1 MCVPESWIFVFKPL
15 YRSLLPL
22 GDPTRFATAGKQH
35 GQGFDVACIAG
46 DENCFDPNNDPRDGR
61 EDGPRDR
68 APGRRMRVLMSI
80 WCFLVFCF
88 AMTRHNSKTHRNLVN
103 EVRWLDR

>member
-1 MCVPESWIFVFKPL
+1 MAHQHLVPEHAARHSALAARAVA
-15 YRSLLPL
+15 RC
-22 GDPTRFATAGKQH
+22 AAGKQH

-46 DENCFDPNNDPRDGR
+46 DENCFDPNNDPKDGR